1 MNALSRQ
8 SLNPMMT
15 QIILLACSLIFSITL
30 PTATYA
36 KTAAEKDAATANPV
50 FIYRLTPYWNSLS
63 LYFDA
68 QTRIQLPQRVEDA
81 LLHEIPLT
89 FTTQIEVRQS
99 KTLAGVSYHSTIK
112 EIRYETDLSYFNFNQ
127 KFLLMNQRN
136 KKVKL
141 FSSLKKTLETLG
153 TFERFPLLTL
163 DDFPSLAEGTH
174 YEVRM
179 RIALNR
185 WKLPAP
191 LTLEALYLSDWD
203 LDSGWVG
210 VAIPLPNFD
219 APTTT
224 EALPK
229 TP

>member
-1 MNALSRQ
+1 
-8 SLNPMMT
+8 MMT
-15 QIILLACSLIFSITL
+15 HVILLACLLILSMTL
-30 PTATYA
+30 PTATHA
-36 KTAAEKDAATANPV
+36 ETANEKSTAATNPI
-50 FIYRLTPYWNSLS
+50 FIYRLTPYWDSLR

-68 QTRIQLPQRVEDA
+68 QTRIQLPKRVEDA

-99 KTLAGVSYHSTIK
+99 KTLAGVSYHGTLK
-112 EIRYETDLSYFNFNQ
+112 EIHYETDLSYFNFNQ

-141 FSSLKKTLETLG
+141 FSSLEKALETLG

-163 DDFPSLAEGTH
+163 DDFPTLAEGTR

-210 VAIPLPNFD
+210 VPIPLPNFD
-219 APTTT
+219 APATT